1 MTFFKHLVLITKLSN
16 IEGGGDLQLVTMKRR
31 GALAVPGGPRQKVPT
46 VTPSQRVSVND
57 EVAEEQERDDAN
69 KAETVSKY
77 VIIDVGGERFRAK
90 RCVKL
95 LVFRLKIPHTGDTES
110 LDRC

>member
-1 MTFFKHLVLITKLSN
+1 M
-16 IEGGGDLQLVTMKRR
+16 VTMKRR

-57 EVAEEQERDDAN
+57 EVVAEEQERDDAN

-95 LVFRLKIPHTGDTES
+95 LVFRLKI
-110 LDRC
+110 